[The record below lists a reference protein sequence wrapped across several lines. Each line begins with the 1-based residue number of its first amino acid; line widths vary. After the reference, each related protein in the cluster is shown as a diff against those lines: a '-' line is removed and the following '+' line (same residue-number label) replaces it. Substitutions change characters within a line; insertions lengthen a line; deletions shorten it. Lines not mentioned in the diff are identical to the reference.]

1 MDICRDDWQWERTK
15 SCYEEIKKDYT
26 LIYTTDIDTYLTL
39 LQDTRYTI
47 FISVRDECADALKDT
62 TLNHLK
68 KLGFRSRFK
77 RKISLQLFSSVIQWR
92 ADGAV
97 SF

>member
-1 MDICRDDWQWERTK
+1 MIFVGMIGSGNDTK

-68 KLGFRSRFK
+68 NLGLEADLK
-77 RKISLQLFSSVIQWR
+77 GKIFVTVI
-92 ADGAV
+92 
-97 SF
+97 